1 MRTRASD
8 LIGKKFTRLVVLE
21 KVDVNKPRTYFKC
34 KCECG
39 NEKIVS
45 LNSLTMH
52 KVMSCGC
59 LAKETKI
66 INGKLLSPLKYG
78 IDTRKDDIYKTYAR
92 MMRRCHWKD
101 TEKHKKYYATKGIKV
116 CDEWRNNYLAF
127 KKWAIENG
135 YRKGLSIDR
144 INPNDD
150 YKPSNCRF
158 ITISENSKIV
168 EHKKGVFCLTEN
180 QQVEI
185 CQKRLNGCKLKDLA
199 KEYSVSMTTI
209 WRVLT
214 LKERDKNENQMF
226 NVLHKGIA

>member
-1 MRTRASD
+1 MRTRASN

-127 KKWAIENG
+127 KEWAIENG
-135 YRKGLSIDR
+135 YRKGLAIDR

-158 ITISENSKIV
+158 ITISENSKRV
-168 EHKKGVFCLTEN
+168 EHKKGVFCLTET
-180 QQVEI
+180 QQNEI
-185 CQKRLNGCKLKDLA
+185 YIKRNNGYKIKQLTEEYNVSYSTIKKLMKLKG
-199 KEYSVSMTTI
+199 E
-209 WRVLT
+209 
-214 LKERDKNENQMF
+214 ENGKN
-226 NVLHKGIA
+226 

>member
-116 CDEWRNNYLAF
+116 CDEWRNNYLVF
-127 KKWAIENG
+127 KERAKANG
-135 YRKGLSIDR
+135 YRKGLAIDR

-158 ITISENSKIV
+158 ITISENSKRVIR
-168 EHKKGVFCLTEN
+168 KKGIFCLTET

-185 CQKRLNGCKLKDLA
+185 YIKRNNGYRIKQLTKEYNVSYSTIKKLMKLKG
-199 KEYSVSMTTI
+199 E
-209 WRVLT
+209 
-214 LKERDKNENQMF
+214 ENGKN
-226 NVLHKGIA
+226 